1 MLLLMISGL
10 TRQRRLGRARNSEE
24 SDMARFDYRDERLR
38 NEILDVVAGVS
49 WPAIRAWQMADEGRP
64 RLTAQRVRDEADNCL
79 FAIRQASDC
88 EWVTSIAV
96 DAVLLSLGR
105 GEAENY
111 L

>member
-1 MLLLMISGL
+1 MLLWIASGPP
-10 TRQRRLGRARNSEE
+10 RRRRLGRARNSEE

-49 WPAIRAWQMADEGRP
+49 WPAIRAWQTAGGGRP

-88 EWVTSIAV
+88 DWVTSTAV